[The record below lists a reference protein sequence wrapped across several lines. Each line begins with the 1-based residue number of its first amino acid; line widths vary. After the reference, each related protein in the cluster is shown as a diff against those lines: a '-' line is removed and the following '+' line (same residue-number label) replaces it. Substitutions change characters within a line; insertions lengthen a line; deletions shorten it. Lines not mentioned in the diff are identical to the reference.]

1 MALDHV
7 TTGSSHITTV
17 GVGVVVPTMEGMV
30 VELVTGIL
38 TALPTVLG
46 HRIGGISAVMLPPS
60 AVTTYF
66 HCLVNVTGII
76 NHFCSVFDE
85 IS

>member
-1 MALDHV
+1 MALGHV
-7 TTGSSHITTV
+7 TTGSSHITV
-17 GVGVVVPTMEGMV
+17 GVGVVAPTMEGMV
-30 VELVTGIL
+30 VELATGIL
-38 TALPTVLG
+38 TALPTVPPG
-46 HRIGGISAVMLPPS
+46 HRTGGISAVMLPPP

-66 HCLVNVTGII
+66 RCLVNVTGII

>member
-1 MALDHV
+1 M
-7 TTGSSHITTV
+7 
-17 GVGVVVPTMEGMV
+17 GVEVVVPTMEGT
-30 VELVTGIL
+30 VELVTGIP

-46 HRIGGISAVMLPPS
+46 HRIGGISMRMLPPP

-66 HCLVNVTGII
+66 HCLVDITGI